1 MNKRIKNNP
10 LSYIVVILIVAIAIF
25 TVIRICTNTTKNVA
39 FGISGQADGNIQMAD
54 SYCLEVELDAPTAGL
69 TGLSFRFSGKRENFG
84 DSAFLVTVT
93 MQNDSSDPKI
103 LYENRVALI
112 EQVYD
117 YASYN
122 HIVIVPF
129 EGYVEQGDHLCITI
143 LGIGMS
149 AEDNISVH
157 ISSQTSKRAAANG
170 AVFEINNVRQ
180 NSMLAATL
188 YYQISKLNIFPTI
201 MQGIVCVLL
210 VLLIGELLPK
220 MQVNDK
226 SKKAVNDIRIS
237 FGKRIIKI
245 LPIVIMVAV
254 ALEYTYYAGIKMQ
267 IQDYD
272 LSPKLKLFFVVFSGL
287 VIGFTFIVFLYG
299 QKKVGLEKFL
309 FLTIVCL
316 GILFEIAITPFA
328 VPDESSHIDT
338 VYRISNE
345 IMRIEDTGIRDAIYK
360 RECDIYT
367 DIDAKIKMSR
377 EDYQWISNDWFN
389 TEGSK
394 KLVYAADNRRL
405 ANSLFYLPAA
415 VGMTIGRILGVGFPP
430 MVYLARTANLLFAAL
445 MIYLA
450 VKKIPYGKSIL
461 CMIAL
466 LPITLQEIASCS
478 YDALI
483 IPISMLY
490 VSYCVFAIHSKEKL
504 ERIDVLVILITVV
517 MLGICKGRVYT
528 TLYFLGLWVL
538 VKRGYIRLPQKKVT
552 RMVGIALVF
561 IMVLV
566 GIIGV
571 MHIYRQPVDVNSLM
585 EGGNYSLAYLFQHPW
600 ITLRIIENSIYKNT
614 YYHLE
619 QLFGKGMGSL
629 QISVKFIVPIGYMI
643 LLERAVICSENSYI
657 PNVLDKCVFMM
668 TAIAVIAAI
677 LTAFLT
683 VTSFGDNSI
692 WGVQGRYFLPMAWLF
707 LICFRRT
714 NVVYKNKNYT
724 GLILMGYLLGVCTVL
739 QIVISAFNPMI

>member
-1 MNKRIKNNP
+1 MNKKIKNNP

-54 SYCLEVELDAPTAGL
+54 SYCLEVELDAPAAGL
-69 TGLSFRFSGKRENFG
+69 TGLSFRFGGKRENFG

-93 MQNDSSDPKI
+93 VQNDPSDPKI
-103 LYENRVALI
+103 LYENKVALI

-122 HIVIVPF
+122 YIVIVPF

-149 AEDNISVH
+149 AEDNISVQ

-188 YYQISKLNIFPTI
+188 YYQIRKLNIFPTI

-220 MQVNDK
+220 MKVNDK

-237 FGKRIIKI
+237 FGKRIIKL
-245 LPIVIMVAV
+245 LPIMIMVAV

-267 IQDYD
+267 IPDYN

-287 VIGFTFIVFLYG
+287 VIGFTFAVFLYG
-299 QKKVGLEKFL
+299 QKKVGLEKLL

-345 IMRIEDTGIRDAIYK
+345 IMGIEDTGIRDAIYK

-367 DIDAKIKMSR
+367 DIDAKIIMSR

-389 TEGSK
+389 TEGNK
-394 KLVYAADNRRL
+394 KLVFAADNRRL
-405 ANSLFYLPAA
+405 ANSLFYLLAA

-504 ERIDVLVILITVV
+504 ERIDVLVILITAI
-517 MLGICKGRVYT
+517 MLGICKGKVYT
-528 TLYFLGLWVL
+528 TLYLLGLWVL

-552 RMVGIALVF
+552 RMVGIAFVF
-561 IMVLV
+561 IIVLV
-566 GIIGV
+566 GIIGG
-571 MHIYRQPVDVNSLM
+571 MHIYRQPVDVDRLV
-585 EGGNYSLAYLFQHPW
+585 GGNYSLAYLFQHPW
-600 ITLRIIENSIYKNT
+600 ITLRIIENSLYTNT
-614 YYHLE
+614 YYYLE

-692 WGVQGRYFLPMAWLF
+692 WGVQGRYFLPIVWLF

-724 GLILMGYLLGVCTVL
+724 GFVLMGYILGVCTVL
-739 QIVISAFNPMI
+739 QIIISAFNPMI

>member
-1 MNKRIKNNP
+1 MPVNKKGEKK
-10 LSYIVVILIVAIAIF
+10 LSYILVILIIAIVIF
-25 TVIRICTNTTKNVA
+25 TVLRICIDTTRNVG
-39 FGISGQADGNIQMAD
+39 FGISGKSEGNVQMAD
-54 SYCLEVELDAPTAGL
+54 SYNLEVELDAPTTGL
-69 TGLSFRFSGKRENFG
+69 TGLSFRFNGNRENFG

-93 MQNDSSDPKI
+93 VQNDSSDPKI
-103 LYENRVALI
+103 LYKNRVALI

-117 YASYN
+117 YQNYN
-122 HIVIVPF
+122 YIVIVPF

-149 AEDNISVH
+149 EEDNISVQ
-157 ISSQTSKRAAANG
+157 ISSKTSKRAVANG

-188 YYQISKLNIFPTI
+188 YYQVRKLNIFPAL
-201 MQGIVCVLL
+201 MQGIVGVLL
-210 VLLIGELLPK
+210 VLLIGELLK
-220 MQVNDK
+220 KIKINDK
-226 SKKAVNDIRIS
+226 NKKTVRDISKL
-237 FGKRIIKI
+237 FGKRILKL
-245 LPIVIMVAV
+245 LPIVIMIVV

-267 IQDYD
+267 IQDYNI
-272 LSPKLKLFFVVFSGL
+272 SPKLNLFFVAFSGL
-287 VIGFTFIVFLYG
+287 VIGFTLIVFLYG
-299 QKKVGLEKFL
+299 QNNVRLEKLL

-345 IMRIEDTGIRDAIYK
+345 IMGIEDTGIRDAIYK

-367 DIDAKIKMSR
+367 DIDAKIKMDR
-377 EDYQWISNDWFN
+377 EDYQWISNDWFK
-389 TEGSK
+389 TEGNE
-394 KLVYAADNRRL
+394 KLIFAADNRSL
-405 ANSLFYLPAA
+405 ANSLFFLLAA
-415 VGMTIGRILGVGFPP
+415 VGMTIGRVLGLGFPP

-450 VKKIPYGKSIL
+450 VRKIPYGKSIL
-461 CMIAL
+461 CVIAL

-504 ERIDVLVILITVV
+504 EKIDVLVILITAV

-528 TLYFLGLWVL
+528 TLYLLGLWIL
-538 VKRGYIRLPQKKVT
+538 IKRSYIRLPQKKRT
-552 RMVGIALVF
+552 RMVGIALVS
-561 IMVLV
+561 IMVLT

-571 MHIYRQPVDVNSLM
+571 MYIYSQPVDVNRLI
-585 EGGNYSLAYLFQHPW
+585 GGNYSLAYLVQHPW
-600 ITLRIIENSIYKNT
+600 LTLRIIENSLYRNT

-643 LLERAVICSENSYI
+643 LLERSVICSENTYI

-692 WGVQGRYFLPMAWLF
+692 WGVQGRYFLPMVWLF

-714 NVVYKNKNYT
+714 NVTYNNKNYT
-724 GLILMGYLLGVCTVL
+724 GFVLMGYFLGVCTVL
-739 QIVISAFNPMI
+739 QIVISAFNPKI